1 MNPMISVDSMQIIHL
16 FFLLDSDSESLLDSG
31 SEDYTPPSSGSE
43 SESENEERSPL
54 KSPEQRVESLKG
66 YVAQLQEIHSS
77 QGSQEDTEGRYS
89 FPNHVVTVME
99 IGYNACR
106 KSYKVIFYKY

>member
-1 MNPMISVDSMQIIHL
+1 MKRWLNAIYSLIFL
-16 FFLLDSDSESLLDSG
+16 LLDSDSESLLDSG
-31 SEDYTPPSSGSE
+31 SEDYTPSSGSE

-66 YVAQLQEIHSS
+66 LVAQLQEIHSS
-77 QGSQEDTEGRYS
+77 HGSQEDTEGRYS

-99 IGYNACR
+99 IHVGIYFL
-106 KSYKVIFYKY
+106 S